1 MMHFGETRLLSFYY
15 NFFHGEKG
23 RR

>member
-1 MMHFGETRLLSFYY
+1 MHFGETRLLSFYY